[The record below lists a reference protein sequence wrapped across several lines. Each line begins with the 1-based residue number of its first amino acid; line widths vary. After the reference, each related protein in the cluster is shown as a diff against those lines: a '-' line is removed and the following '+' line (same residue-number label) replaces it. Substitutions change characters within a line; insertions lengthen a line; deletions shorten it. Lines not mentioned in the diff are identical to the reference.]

1 LELIFVPESAGAA
14 FPLNQ
19 NWLDHLPLPAVIITK
34 ARFAYVNDAFLDLL
48 MLTRE
53 QAVGMRFDERV
64 APEDSERIASR
75 HRARLAGEAV
85 PSSYQLNILRMD
97 GARRAVEIFISQA
110 GEDTLFQLYDIT
122 GRATHQE
129 NLSALAR
136 LGAAVQ
142 REHSEE
148 SIFRAVA
155 AGLHAMGAAMIRLIP
170 AGDGVRVIGD
180 GTTSPI
186 EPWGPGLRLAWTH
199 GYAFLDDLK
208 LQTFP
213 GEDQRTWV
221 QGAVV
226 RLDVGGVGRELLVMG
241 ALWLRPEDQP
251 TIALF
256 GSQVSA
262 ALEANRLIVDLQRSY
277 DELSRA
283 QAQLVQRERLAALG
297 EMAAALAHEVRNPLG
312 VIFNSLASLPR
323 EISSGRDGAQLLAIL
338 KEEAHRINHLVGD
351 LLDFARPALPL
362 LSNETAL
369 PTLVVDAVGAVLATN
384 PGKILFEVAN
394 PTGVGQVSMDAR
406 LMRQVFLN
414 LANNAVQAMPQGGTL
429 RVVLS
434 LDTTGREPMVQV
446 AFSDTGHGIP
456 SEVLPRVFE
465 PFFTTRARGTGLGLA
480 LVKRIVEGHR
490 GRVEVMPNVD
500 GKGTRAIVSWP
511 I

>member
-1 LELIFVPESAGAA
+1 VPESVGTL
-14 FPLNQ
+14 FPENQ
-19 NWLDHLPLPAVIITK
+19 HWLDQLPLPAVIVRQS
-34 ARFAYVNDAFLDLL
+34 RFAYVNDAFLELV

-64 APEDSERIASR
+64 APEDSERIIAR

-85 PSSYQLNILRMD
+85 PSSYQLSIVRMD

-110 GEDTLFQLYDIT
+110 GADTLFQLYDVT

-142 REHSEE
+142 REQTEE
-148 SIFRAVA
+148 AIFATVA
-155 AGLHAMGAAMIRLIP
+155 AGLDAMGAAMIRRRPDPDGLRAITQ
-170 AGDGVRVIGD
+170 AGQSV
-180 GTTSPI
+180 T
-186 EPWGPGLRLAWTH
+186 EPWGPGLRRAWVE
-199 GYAFLDDLK
+199 GYAFLDDLT
-208 LQTFP
+208 LSRFP
-213 GEDQRTWV
+213 EHPTWV

-226 RLDVGGVGRELLVMG
+226 RLDVSGVGRELLVIG

-251 TIALF
+251 TLALF
-256 GSQVSA
+256 GAQISA
-262 ALEANRLIVDLQRSY
+262 ALEANRLIQDLRRSY
-277 DELSRA
+277 DDLSRA

-297 EMAAALAHEVRNPLG
+297 EMAAALAHEVRNPLA

-323 EISSGRDGAQLLAIL
+323 EISSGRETDPLLAIL

-362 LSNETAL
+362 LADTAL
-369 PTLVVDAVGAVLATN
+369 QPLVVEAVGAVLSTS
-384 PGKILFEVAN
+384 PGIELEVSN
-394 PTGVGQVSMDAR
+394 GSGLGQVSMDAR

-414 LANNAVQAMPQGGTL
+414 LANNAVQAMPHGGTL
-429 RVVLS
+429 RVRLS
-434 LDTTGREPMVQV
+434 LDASGPEPMVQV
-446 AFSDTGHGIP
+446 AFSDSGDGIAA
-456 SEVLPRVFE
+456 EVLPRIFE

-480 LVKRIVEGHR
+480 LVRRIVEGHR
-490 GRVEVMPNVD
+490 GRIDVTSEEGM
-500 GKGTRAIVSWP
+500 GTRAVISWP

>member
-1 LELIFVPESAGAA
+1 MPESVGTP
-14 FPLNQ
+14 FPQ
-19 NWLDHLPLPAVIITK
+19 NEHWLDHLPLPAVIIRQS
-34 ARFAYVNDAFLDLL
+34 RFAYVNDAFLELM

-53 QAVGMRFDERV
+53 RAVGMRFDERV
-64 APEDSERIASR
+64 APEDSERIAER

-85 PSSYQLNILRMD
+85 PSSYQLNIVRMD
-97 GARRAVEIFISQA
+97 GARRAVEIFISQSGA
-110 GEDTLFQLYDIT
+110 DTLFQLYDVT

-148 SIFRAVA
+148 AVFAAVA
-155 AGLHAMGAAMIRLIP
+155 AGLHAMGAAMIRLRP
-170 AGDGVRVIGD
+170 DGDGLRAITGASQ
-180 GTTSPI
+180 TAS
-186 EPWGPGLRLAWTH
+186 EPWGPGLRRAWVE

-208 LQTFP
+208 LSTFP
-213 GEDQRTWV
+213 EQRAWV

-256 GSQVSA
+256 GAQISA
-262 ALEANRLIVDLQRSY
+262 ALEANRLIQDLRRSY

-323 EISSGRDGAQLLAIL
+323 EISSGRDTGQLLGIL

-362 LSNETAL
+362 LADAPLQS
-369 PTLVVDAVGAVLATN
+369 LVVEAVGAVLSTS
-384 PGKILFEVAN
+384 PVKILFEVSNASGID
-394 PTGVGQVSMDAR
+394 GVTMDSR

-414 LANNAVQAMPQGGTL
+414 LANNAVQAMPHGGTL
-429 RVVLS
+429 RVRLS
-434 LDTTGREPMVQV
+434 LDETGPERMVQV
-446 AFSDTGHGIP
+446 AFNDSGDGIAA
-456 SEVLPRVFE
+456 EVLPRIFE

-480 LVKRIVEGHR
+480 LVRRIVEGHR
-490 GRVEVMPNVD
+490 GRVDVTSEE
-500 GKGTRAIVSWP
+500 GLGTRAVVAWP